1 MANDV
6 PQETPPRGLTTLT
19 LRGFK
24 TIRNLVEF
32 HPGPISV
39 LIGPNGAGKSN
50 LISFFR
56 FLSWALTT
64 PGQLQEHIAR
74 MGGASAILS
83 DGPETTRE
91 IEALLRFET
100 DSGASEY
107 SFRLAYAAGDTLI
120 FTDERYRYKHHDTP
134 VFQAWRP
141 LGAGHKE
148 PALISAAEAG
158 YQTARTIMILARKM
172 VIHQFHNTSDTAR
185 IRQKWNTNEDRWLKE
200 DAGNLAPFL
209 LRLQRSRPDYY
220 RRIIET
226 IRLVL
231 PFFAEFVLEPE
242 YDRVLLSW
250 REIGSDHVFSAS
262 QAADGMLRALALI
275 ALLQQPED
283 DLPNVLI
290 LDEPELGLHPYAV
303 EVLAG
308 LIRAA
313 SKYVQVV
320 VATQSVSLIN
330 GFSPED
336 IVVVDR
342 HERESKFR
350 RLSSVELGEWLDEY
364 SLSELWE
371 KNIIGGR
378 PSR

>member
-1 MANDV
+1 ME
-6 PQETPPRGLTTLT
+6 QEEQVIPPRGLTTLT

-24 TIRNLVEF
+24 TIRNLVDF
-32 HPGPISV
+32 HPGAISV

-56 FLSWALTT
+56 FLSWALAT

-74 MGGASAILS
+74 LGGASAILR

-91 IEALLRFET
+91 IEAVLRFET

-120 FTDERYRYKHHDTP
+120 FTDERYRYKPHGTMT
-134 VFQAWRP
+134 FQAWKT
-141 LGAGHKE
+141 LGVGHKE
-148 PALISAAEAG
+148 PALIAAAEAG
-158 YQTARTIMILARKM
+158 YQTASTIMFLARKM

-209 LRLQRSRPDYY
+209 LRLQRNRPEYY
-220 RRIIET
+220 TRIIET
-226 IRLVL
+226 IRQVL

-242 YDRVLLSW
+242 YERVLLSW

-275 ALLQQPED
+275 ALLQQPEE
-283 DLPNVLI
+283 DLPKVLI

-308 LIRAA
+308 LLRAA

-342 HERESKFR
+342 HGRESSFQ
-350 RLSSVELGEWLDEY
+350 RLSSAKLGEWLDEY

>member
-1 MANDV
+1 MEQEEQQAN
-6 PQETPPRGLTTLT
+6 PPHGLTKLT

-24 TIRNLVEF
+24 TIRNLVDF
-32 HPGPISV
+32 HPSFISV

-56 FLSWALTT
+56 FLSWALAT

-91 IEALLRFET
+91 IEAILRFENE
-100 DSGASEY
+100 SGASEY
-107 SFRLAYAAGDTLI
+107 AFRLTYAAGDTLI
-120 FTDERYRYKHHDTP
+120 FTEERYRYKRHSASEFP
-134 VFQAWRP
+134 PWKS
-141 LGAGHKE
+141 LGAGHRE
-148 PALISAAEAG
+148 PKLISAAEAG
-158 YQTARTIMILARKM
+158 NQTARVITILARKM

-209 LRLQRSRPDYY
+209 LRLQRSRPEYY
-220 RRIIET
+220 TRIIET
-226 IRLVL
+226 IRQVL

-275 ALLQQPED
+275 ALLQQPEE

-303 EVLAG
+303 EVLAA
-308 LIRAA
+308 LLRAA
-313 SKYVQVV
+313 SEHVQVV

-336 IVVVDR
+336 VVVVDR
-342 HERESKFR
+342 HGRESAFR

-371 KNIIGGR
+371 KNVIGGR